1 MVYLDF
7 RSLCLIIAMRR
18 SGRGSGRHLVSY
30 SLRFT
35 LTEPHR
41 RHAAWRHSR
50 RGRGEGAQV
59 GGGQV
64 GRGGE
69 VGRPPQTGVKG
80 VYFKF

>member
-35 LTEPHR
+35 LTASRLTPHLPPPTCDLPPP
-41 RHAAWRHSR
+41 HLHTLSPPSA
-50 RGRGEGAQV
+50 RGPRLGPALGLVQPEIYAH
-59 GGGQV
+59 
-64 GRGGE
+64 
-69 VGRPPQTGVKG
+69 
-80 VYFKF
+80 